1 MKFDDVRRIWREE
14 DAGDFGRTRVEY
26 LSAATDRVGKL
37 DAEAR
42 RWFWLVTVLPI
53 VLVPTATLLAIMQ
66 ISRGY
71 LVATL
76 GIVLITIS
84 VVMLAIR
91 WRRLR
96 GAVPDPALPVSVAVE
111 AQVARLLA
119 WERYKNTVGWWFL
132 GPFAVGYSLVMTSDK
147 VDLAGNPV
155 SFSGVRLSILVIVL
169 SVFLAFVNRRDAR
182 LKVRPLR
189 EELESWIADL
199 KDSDL
204 EGVSDEE
211 LESWLADLRD
221 SDLERAPDTY

>member
-1 MKFDDVRRIWREE
+1 MNFDEVGRIWREE
-14 DAGDFGRTRVEY
+14 VTGEFRRTRVED
-26 LSAATDRVGKL
+26 LSTARNRAARF

-42 RWFWLVTVLPI
+42 RNFWFGTVLAI
-53 VLVPTATLLAIMQ
+53 VLVPTATLSAIMQ
-66 ISRGY
+66 VSRGY

-76 GIVLITIS
+76 GLVLITIS
-84 VVMLAIR
+84 VVMLVIR

-96 GAVPDPALPVSVAVE
+96 GAVPDPTLPVSVAVE

-132 GPFAVGYSLVMTSDK
+132 GPFVVGYLLVMAGDK
-147 VDLAGNPV
+147 VDLAGDPV

-169 SVFLAFVNRRDAR
+169 CVFLAFYNRRDAR

-189 EELESWIADL
+189 EELESWLADL

-204 EGVSDEE
+204 EGVSD
-211 LESWLADLRD
+211 AR
-221 SDLERAPDTY
+221 